1 MTAGVLE
8 KCERGRDRP
17 DARAAFEPR
26 RLASNDCYL
35 RIPAG
40 WSRRLADLA
49 DPDPGRLIWADNAH
63 LGVASE
69 RPQSAPMPPFHC
81 EREIA
86 FNAQRRPYRAFFVL
100 EIASQSSC
108 RKSKS
113 FYSKGALG
121 CDGVGAADS

>member
-49 DPDPGRLIWADNAH
+49 DPDPGRLIWADSAPM
-63 LGVASE
+63 GVASGTTPVRANAAIPLRARNSLQ
-69 RPQSAPMPPFHC
+69 RPETSLSRLFRAGNCLAEFLSKVQ
-81 EREIA
+81 ELLL
-86 FNAQRRPYRAFFVL
+86 QRSTGL
-100 EIASQSSC
+100 
-108 RKSKS
+108 
-113 FYSKGALG
+113 
-121 CDGVGAADS
+121 